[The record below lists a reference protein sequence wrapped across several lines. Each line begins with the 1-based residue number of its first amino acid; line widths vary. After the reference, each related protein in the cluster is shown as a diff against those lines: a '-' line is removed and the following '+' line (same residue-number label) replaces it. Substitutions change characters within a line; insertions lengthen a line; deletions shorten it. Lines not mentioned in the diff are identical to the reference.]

1 MVDLFI
7 ANNVQQF
14 LRVWAVLLF
23 GVVSWWLLPSVEQC
37 SARTAISKWRLKDA
51 GASLWWWRNRE
62 VEQGPARVS
71 RDTTQNLMRHTS
83 RVTRH
88 ASHVTRH
95 ASHVTRHASHV
106 TRHTSHVTPHASH
119 VTRHTS
125 HVTRQTS
132 HVTRHTSHVT
142 RHTSHV
148 TRHTSHLNES
158 GWRRP
163 RGHRT
168 NYLMS
173 KTTMKHTSHITRH
186 TSHVTRHT
194 SHVT

>member
-62 VEQGPARVS
+62 VEQGPAGVS
-71 RDTTQNLMRHTS
+71 RDTTQNFTRHT
-83 RVTRH
+83 
-88 ASHVTRH
+88 
-95 ASHVTRHASHV
+95 SHV
-106 TRHTSHVTPHASH
+106 TRHTSHVTPHTSHFMRHTSYVTRHTSPVTRHTSHVTRHNSHLTPHASH

-142 RHTSHV
+142 RHPSHSAIN
-148 TRHTSHLNES
+148 RS
-158 GWRRP
+158 
-163 RGHRT
+163 
-168 NYLMS
+168 
-173 KTTMKHTSHITRH
+173 IA
-186 TSHVTRHT
+186 
-194 SHVT
+194 